1 MDLQICALLSALET
15 VGLTGSLQASP
26 SPSLAFE
33 SSRNELLKTFA
44 ALFLAQYTLL
54 KIFRIFVQPIFF
66 SPLRHLPT
74 PKGGHFMLGQLLNQ
88 YRASRPDALWLE
100 WAARW
105 PDSPFVRY
113 FGFANVELLLV
124 NGVEAHREVLQT
136 HCYDFK
142 KPASFERLVGDI
154 AGAGLLFTEGE
165 EHRKQRKMIMNVF
178 SLANLKRTLPLFVEK
193 AGDLVDFLDRKITE
207 SPMGTIE
214 MYDAFSKATIDTI
227 GVTSLGIQ
235 LRNLRS
241 SSLDLDFLQLYE
253 KLLAPSYASAL
264 ISFVNVAVPV
274 RRLLWF
280 VPANREWVEA
290 TRELRA
296 MLRRCIQDRVRD
308 VGEKR
313 RGGGGGKDEPE
324 SRDLLTYMVEEMLAG
339 GQPLTVDLMMEHLL
353 NFLAAGHETVAGTM
367 VWASY
372 VLATKPEI
380 QDRLRAEIVDTLKE
394 NPTPGYAEIERM
406 PYMNNFVKEVIRVY
420 GTALMTQREAAR
432 DVVICGT
439 RIPKGA
445 TLMLSP
451 HTINTSTRIWGPDA
465 AEFVP
470 ERWDRRPE
478 GDASSAYSVMTFLG
492 GPRVCIGRQYALLE
506 TKVLLLRLLPEFRFA
521 PADGLG
527 WRRLPLLNPCIVMR
541 PRDGLRL
548 RLERI

>member
-1 MDLQICALLSALET
+1 
-15 VGLTGSLQASP
+15 
-26 SPSLAFE
+26 
-33 SSRNELLKTFA
+33 
-44 ALFLAQYTLL
+44 
-54 KIFRIFVQPIFF
+54 
-66 SPLRHLPT
+66 
-74 PKGGHFMLGQLLNQ
+74 
-88 YRASRPDALWLE
+88 
-100 WAARW
+100 
-105 PDSPFVRY
+105 
-113 FGFANVELLLV
+113 
-124 NGVEAHREVLQT
+124 
-136 HCYDFK
+136 
-142 KPASFERLVGDI
+142 
-154 AGAGLLFTEGE
+154 
-165 EHRKQRKMIMNVF
+165 
-178 SLANLKRTLPLFVEK
+178 
-193 AGDLVDFLDRKITE
+193 
-207 SPMGTIE
+207 
-214 MYDAFSKATIDTI
+214 
-227 GVTSLGIQ
+227 
-235 LRNLRS
+235 
-241 SSLDLDFLQLYE
+241 
-253 KLLAPSYASAL
+253 
-264 ISFVNVAVPV
+264 
-274 RRLLWF
+274 
-280 VPANREWVEA
+280 
-290 TRELRA
+290 
-296 MLRRCIQDRVRD
+296 
-308 VGEKR
+308 
-313 RGGGGGKDEPE
+313 
-324 SRDLLTYMVEEMLAG
+324 
-339 GQPLTVDLMMEHLL
+339 
-353 NFLAAGHETVAGTM
+353 M

-420 GTALMTQREAAR
+420 GTGVFFFSLAPKPNPGHQLTQRQITAPTPALMTQREAAR